1 MQHFYF
7 DHNATTP
14 VAPEVLRDLTETLV
28 EVCGNASSIHHF
40 GQAAKQR
47 LEASRRQ
54 IAARIGSDPRE
65 IVFTS
70 GGTESDNLAIFGIAR
85 KGLEKGAPG
94 SGVRVRNHVITSTI
108 EHPAVLNAC
117 AQLEREGAEV
127 TYLPVNAEGI
137 VAVDDVK
144 RALRSTTGLVTIMHA
159 NNETGT
165 LQPVREIGVLAR
177 AAGAVFHSDGVQVA
191 GRLQI
196 NVREIGVDLY
206 SVSGH
211 KFGAPKGIG
220 ALYVRKGTPIE
231 PMLFGGHHER
241 DRRAGTEN
249 VPGASA
255 LGRAA
260 ALAANWT
267 DTSILRDRL
276 EEGILKRVPGASI
289 NGSVDRRLP
298 NTTNICF
305 EGIEGE
311 AIVIA
316 LDLRGYAVSSGSACS
331 SGAVE
336 PSHVL
341 LAMGL
346 TPEDARSSVRFSL
359 GPENTE
365 KEVDGLID
373 AVEASVTHLRRISP
387 SSVSERVRV
396 KSV

>member
-1 MQHFYF
+1 MQHYYF

-14 VAPEVLRDLTETLV
+14 VAPEVLRDLTATLV
-28 EVCGNASSIHHF
+28 EVSGNASSIHHF

-47 LEASRRQ
+47 LESARREM
-54 IAARIGSDPRE
+54 AMRIGCDARE

-85 KGLEKGAPG
+85 RAMAG
-94 SGVRVRNHVITSTI
+94 SAGRAKKHVITSTI

-127 TYLPVNAEGI
+127 SYLPVDRQGI
-137 VAVDDVK
+137 ILLSELK
-144 RALRSTTGLVTIMHA
+144 RALRPSTVLITIMHA
-159 NNETGT
+159 NNETGV
-165 LQPVREIGVLAR
+165 LQPIREIAEMAR
-177 AAGAVFHSDGVQVA
+177 ASGAVFHCDGVQMA
-191 GRLQI
+191 GRI
-196 NVREIGVDLY
+196 PVNVRELGVDLY

-220 ALYVRKGTPIE
+220 ALYVRKGIPLEPIS
-231 PMLFGGHHER
+231 FGGHHER

-260 ALAANWT
+260 ALSADWNGTAA
-267 DTSILRDRL
+267 LRDRL
-276 EEGILKRVPGASI
+276 ERGILDRVTSTTV
-289 NGSVDRRLP
+289 NGSIENRLP
-298 NTTNICF
+298 NTTNIRF
-305 EGIEGE
+305 DGIEGE

-341 LAMGL
+341 LAMGFA
-346 TPEDARSSVRFSL
+346 PEEARSSVRFSL

-365 KEVDGLID
+365 GEVDELIE
-373 AVEASVTHLRRISP
+373 AVVASVAHLRRISP
-387 SSVSERVRV
+387 VVSTKPVPRV
-396 KSV
+396 